1 MQLFIT
7 KPFEKININI
17 EWIEIETVVGNFVI
31 QPEHAPMIV
40 ELQAGIK
47 AVYELP
53 DGHQESIEIKSGLAH
68 ITRNSVTLLLSE

>member
-31 QPEHAPMIV
+31 QPEHAPMVI
-40 ELQAGIK
+40 ELKPGIK

-53 DGHQESIEIKSGLAH
+53 DGNQETIEVKTGLAH